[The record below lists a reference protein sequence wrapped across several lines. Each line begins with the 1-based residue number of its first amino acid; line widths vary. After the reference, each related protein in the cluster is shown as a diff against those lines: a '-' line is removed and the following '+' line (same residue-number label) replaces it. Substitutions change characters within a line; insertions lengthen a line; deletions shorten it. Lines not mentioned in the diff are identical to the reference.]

1 MLFFRAPN
9 APNYSKESVQ
19 RKIERWCVDR
29 GGFVAL
35 YAETFLTK
43 EEFTKMFYVQLQY
56 YDELR
61 RKYGLEGAFPQSYD
75 KISSSA
81 REDINHNKS

>member
-1 MLFFRAPN
+1 MAHAPHYN
-9 APNYSKESVQ
+9 KVVTQ
-19 RKIERWCVDR
+19 RKIERFCIDR

-43 EEFTKMFYVQLQY
+43 PEFNEMFDVSLKY

-61 RKYGLEGAFPQSYD
+61 ETYGLVGSFPQSYD
-75 KISSSA
+75 KISSVS
-81 REDINHNKS
+81 RDDINHNKQD